1 VSTPPNLH
9 LHDLAPPPDDFRAA
23 VLAGLASRPRRLSPK
38 FFYDARGSQL
48 FDAITRLPEYY
59 PTRTEIA
66 LLREHG
72 AEIAALL
79 GDDCVLVELGS
90 GSDVKIQVL
99 LDALRPRA
107 YVPID
112 ISREHL
118 WRSARATAEAHPHI
132 AVHALCADY
141 TRAFA
146 LPAAV
151 ARLRRAA
158 FYPGSSIGNF
168 APAQAVALLRGVAA
182 LLGAGGRLLIG
193 VDLKKDVARLEAAY
207 DDAQGVTAQFNR
219 NVLVRMR
226 DELGADIDP
235 DGFRHRAFYDAAA
248 GRIEM
253 HLVATRAQTV
263 RIGDACFGFAAGD
276 DIHTENS
283 YKYDV
288 AEFGALAA
296 AAGFATL
303 RVWRDRDALFSVH
316 CLAVARRP
324 PA

>member
-1 VSTPPNLH
+1 MSTPANLH

-23 VLAGLASRPRRLSPK
+23 VLAGLAHRPRRLSPK

-90 GSDVKIQVL
+90 GSDVKIRAL

-118 WRSARATAEAHPHI
+118 WRSAHATAEAHPEI
-132 AVHALCADY
+132 TVHALCADY
-141 TRAFA
+141 TRPFA
-146 LPAAV
+146 LPAPV
-151 ARLRRAA
+151 AQLRRAA

-168 APAQAVALLRGVAA
+168 EPAQAIALLRGVAA
-182 LLGAGGRLLIG
+182 LLGADGRLLIG

-253 HLVATRAQTV
+253 HLVATRAQIV
-263 RIGDACFGFAAGD
+263 RIGQTCFEFAAGD

-283 YKYDV
+283 YKYD
-288 AEFGALAA
+288 AAGFGALAVE
-296 AAGFATL
+296 AGYETV
-303 RVWRDRDALFSVH
+303 RVWCDRDALFSVH
-316 CLAVARRP
+316 CLRVTHLL

>member
-1 VSTPPNLH
+1 MSTPPNLH

-23 VLAGLASRPRRLSPK
+23 VLAGLARRPRRLSPK

-79 GDDCVLVELGS
+79 GEDCVLVELGS
-90 GSDVKIQVL
+90 GSDVKIRVL
-99 LDALRPRA
+99 LSALRPRA

-118 WRSARATAEAHPHI
+118 WRSARATAAAHPDV

-141 TRAFA
+141 TRPFA

-168 APAQAVALLRGVAA
+168 EPAQAVALLRGVAA
-182 LLGAGGRLLIG
+182 LLGADGRLLIG
-193 VDLKKDVARLEAAY
+193 VDLKKDVALLEAAY

-219 NVLVRMR
+219 NVLVRLR

-235 DGFRHRAFYDAAA
+235 DGFRHHAFYDAAA

-263 RIGDACFGFAAGD
+263 RIGDARFEFAAGD

-296 AAGFATL
+296 EAGFATL
-303 RVWRDRDALFSVH
+303 RVWCDRDALFSVH
-316 CLAVARRP
+316 CLEVMRP
-324 PA
+324 PPA